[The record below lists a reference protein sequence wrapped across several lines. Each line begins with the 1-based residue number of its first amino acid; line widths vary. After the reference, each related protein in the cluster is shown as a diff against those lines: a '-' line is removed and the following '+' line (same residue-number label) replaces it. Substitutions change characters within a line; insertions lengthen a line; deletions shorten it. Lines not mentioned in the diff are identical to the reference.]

1 MANSAGEGA
10 AGECIDDVEGTEI
23 DEDGEKIVKTPTIA
37 VARKTL
43 NARTEVNSLTNRNGI
58 QRYLEQRRSTLGEKK
73 GKGVDGYV

>member
-1 MANSAGEGA
+1 MAAMSQP
-10 AGECIDDVEGTEI
+10 
-23 DEDGEKIVKTPTIA
+23 VKTPTIA

-43 NARTEVNSLTNRNGI
+43 NARTEVNSLTNRNDI